1 MLYIYVIYIY
11 VIYICYIYIYM
22 LYRYICYIDIC
33 HIYIYIIYIY
43 VIYIYIIPPPLTL
56 EYLGGGR
63 TRNLSEIFHLT
74 AWNIPTPHM
83 FLGFQKEW
91 GGSLRM
97 PHFSPGETIKNQIL
111 LAEIFLGL
119 GSATPPFWNISVF
132 TPPTSPLK
140 GGLYIHIYIYKT
152 CIYIYVIYIWFIYIY
167 MVYVNIY
174 IYIIVGIYIYINN
187 MWNCVSFFLV
197 MTTSGW
203 LETHFWDAF
212 FVHSVT
218 MEGRW
223 QSVKTS
229 SRQDLKWRF
238 SEGAKGFN

>member
-1 MLYIYVIYIY
+1 
-11 VIYICYIYIYM
+11 M
-22 LYRYICYIDIC
+22 LYRYMS
-33 HIYIYIIYIY
+33 YIYIHYIYIF
-43 VIYIYIIPPPLTL
+43 YIYIIPPPLTL

-132 TPPTSPLK
+132 TPTTSPLK
-140 GGLYIHIYIYKT
+140 GGLYIHIYIYRT
-152 CIYIYVIYIWFIYIY
+152 CIYIYMLYIYGLYIYIY
-167 MVYVNIY
+167 GFCKY
-174 IYIIVGIYIYINN
+174 IYIYINHS
-187 MWNCVSFFLV
+187 WYIYIYKLCEIVSVFFLV